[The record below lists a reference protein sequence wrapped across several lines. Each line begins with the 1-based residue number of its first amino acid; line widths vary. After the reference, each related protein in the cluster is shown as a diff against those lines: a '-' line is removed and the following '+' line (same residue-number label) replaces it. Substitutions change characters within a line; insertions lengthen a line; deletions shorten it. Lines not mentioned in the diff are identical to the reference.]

1 MNEHERQEIIQVK
14 TVRQVIKRDIG
25 KTIEGVVKVFDH
37 SALATEVRE
46 YVVTDKIED
55 ELKRIFDTFTHVS
68 ETIRRGGTAR
78 DVVGMWISGFFGSG
92 KSHFAK
98 VLGYLLQNDQL
109 GDGSGEHCNDV
120 FVKHMSDSPNGKAIR
135 LRLGE
140 VKLGTQIRT
149 IAFEIKSRQS
159 LNNPNSVGEI
169 LLSEFYRH
177 IGLAE
182 NFIVARIE
190 WRLQQ
195 RGLLDKLAA
204 VYEAEFSA
212 PWRSG
217 EGRDNLLTV
226 RGRLAN
232 VLPKVD
238 PAEYPDRSSAK
249 DALNDMFRHEKITA
263 EGIAEELVEWVDGQ
277 PTTDGKVQHLVF
289 VIDELGTFIGDSNER
304 IGEFNSLAEMIGNK
318 GKGKVWLIVTSQQ
331 DLERVVDRTN
341 FQPALVGRLN
351 ARFELKPHLISDEI
365 NKVVSERIL
374 KKHLTEEPALLSLY
388 QAHEGPIAQLAD
400 MKASRH
406 LGTLDERTFV
416 DCYPFLP
423 HQIRLAQD
431 IFEALSGFRI
441 SGGVRSMISVVMEAL
456 HDLADEEIGVVVS
469 FDQIFDAVG
478 NDLLSQEYLGASGVQ
493 AIRESGERV
502 PNVPI
507 DPARVLK
514 VLWLLQRIT
523 WVPRVPE
530 TLAKLLVR
538 RLDHEIAPLR
548 EQVEVTLKEL
558 QEAGYVARDEAT
570 GEWKFL
576 SERERTIEQA
586 IQEMIRP
593 GGATSFSIA
602 AVRRTS
608 QQMAKESVVI
618 KKKLGNYAVPYGKTS
633 VPFEFGVHLDGEA
646 ILTGPEIEVAFTSPL
661 ASGRKQE
668 IEDIRRL
675 NQAGGAKGRKV
686 HWVSAVPDQLEGRL
700 KRYEALVKVTGD
712 KRFTEDASADTQDA
726 LSEKRKERDELRGAL
741 VGEIESAFL
750 DGTIFYGGQEIDLD
764 RAADL
769 KGPINSALSN
779 IIPNTY
785 PQFRLA
791 DLSFDFGKDLKALLN
806 PATSKLHAVASELD
820 LFDTQGSLQRE
831 SDLVFQVLDVIMD
844 LEDEAVDPTG
854 SRLVDA
860 RESKGFKGF
869 ERPPYGW
876 PTEIVRL
883 VLAACVRAGAVY
895 VERQTSTGPSAVY
908 DYQETEDVFAKV
920 NTFKKTTFRVAA
932 TSLTVEQIKQ
942 AAKALIA
949 MGVSGTAESGNA
961 IASAVHGLGASL
973 KSDIDNAMLRLPQGL
988 SAHNALISG
997 AAVLTE
1003 PMTAKDPTAA
1013 VLAFLDAE
1021 ESWKEVRTRL
1031 KALQGFLEA
1040 GRHKEFATSRGFVE
1054 LVVNHPV
1061 PEAHE
1066 GNPAISQACRDMD
1079 AVIAAKAVVE
1089 RWTDYRSAFDQAYS
1103 AYRKVYQQTHDE
1115 IRRGVEETVAEIR
1128 QGEAYAQ
1135 APEHQRESVVEAIFG
1150 SGGICHY
1157 PEISI
1162 ASVGQLIAAAGRS
1175 SLSSLRQ
1182 AGVALPGYRGQV
1194 EADLR
1199 VLGAPPAKTE
1209 GKVFEWQPDHT
1220 FAGRRF
1226 VTEEE
1231 VDDAFH
1237 AAAKALEKAAGE
1249 LKARIREGCMVVVK

>member
-1 MNEHERQEIIQVK
+1 MK
-14 TVRQVIKRDIG
+14 TVRRIIKRDIG
-25 KTIEGVVKVFDH
+25 QKIEGVVKVFDR
-37 SALATEVRE
+37 SALASEVRE

-55 ELKRIFDTFTHVS
+55 ELKRIFDTFTQVS

-109 GDGSGEHCNDV
+109 DDGSGEYCNDV
-120 FVKHMSDSPNGKAIR
+120 FVKHLSDSPHGKAIR

-140 VKLGTQIRT
+140 VKLGTQIRM
-149 IAFEIKSRQS
+149 IAFEIQSRQA

-169 LLSEFYRH
+169 LISEFYRH

-190 WRLQQ
+190 RRLQQ
-195 RGLLDKLAA
+195 RGLLDRLAA
-204 VYEAEFSA
+204 VYEAAFDT
-212 PWRSG
+212 PWRSTG
-217 EGRDNLLTV
+217 GRDDLLTV
-226 RGRLAN
+226 RHRLAD

-238 PAEYPDRSSAK
+238 PAEYPDQDSAK

-277 PTTDGKVQHLVF
+277 PTTDGRVQHLVF
-289 VIDELGTFIGDSNER
+289 VIDEMGTFIGDSNER

-331 DLERVVDRTN
+331 DLEKVVDRTN

-374 KKHLTEEPALLSLY
+374 KKHPAEEPALLSLY

-400 MKASRH
+400 IKASRQ
-406 LGTLDERTFV
+406 LGAVGERTFV

-423 HQIRLAQD
+423 HQIGLAQD

-456 HDLADEEIGVVVS
+456 QDLADEEIGVVVS

-493 AIRESGERV
+493 AIRESSERV

-538 RLDHEIAPLR
+538 RLDAQIAPLR
-548 EQVEVTLKEL
+548 EQVETTLKEL

-618 KKKLGNYAVPYGKTS
+618 KKKLGNYAVPYGKTN

-668 IEDIRRL
+668 IEEIRRL

-686 HWVSAVPDQLEGRL
+686 GWVSSVPAQLEARL

-741 VGEIESAFL
+741 VGEIEGAFL
-750 DGTIFYGGQEIDLD
+750 DGTIFYGGQETDLD
-764 RAADL
+764 GAADL
-769 KGPINSALSN
+769 KGPINSALPN
-779 IIPNTY
+779 IIPNIY
-785 PQFRLA
+785 PHFRLA
-791 DLSFDFGKDLKALLN
+791 DRTFDFVKDLKALLN
-806 PATSKLHAVASELD
+806 PATVKLHAVASELD

-831 SDLVFQVLDVIMD
+831 SDLVSMVLEVITD
-844 LEDEAVDPTG
+844 LEDEGDDPTG

-860 RESKGFKGF
+860 RDGKGFQGF

-876 PTEIVRL
+876 PAEIVRL
-883 VLAACVRAGAVY
+883 VLAACVRAGAIY

-908 DYQETEDVFAKV
+908 DYRETVDVFAKV
-920 NTFKKTTFRVAA
+920 NTFKKTTFHVAT
-932 TSLTVEQIKQ
+932 TSLTVDQIKQ

-961 IASAVHGLGASL
+961 IASAVRGLGEDL
-973 KSDIDNAMLRLPQGL
+973 KSGIETAKLRLPQSL
-988 SAHNALISG
+988 TVHDALISG
-997 AAVLTE
+997 AAALTE
-1003 PMTAKDPTAA
+1003 PMTAKDPTVA
-1013 VLAFLDAE
+1013 VIAFLDAE
-1021 ESWKEVRTRL
+1021 ESWKEARTRL
-1031 KALQGFLEA
+1031 NALQGFLEHD
-1040 GRHKEFATSRGFVE
+1040 RQKEFATSRQFVE
-1054 LVVNHPV
+1054 LVANHPV
-1061 PEAHE
+1061 PDAHE
-1066 GNPAISQACRDMD
+1066 SNPAISQARKDMD
-1079 AVIAAKAVVE
+1079 AIIASKTVVE
-1089 RWTDYRSAFDQAYS
+1089 RWSDYRNAFDQAYG
-1103 AYRKVYQQTHDE
+1103 AYRKVYQAAHDQ
-1115 IRRGVEETVAEIR
+1115 IRRDVEETVAEIR
-1128 QGEAYAQ
+1128 RGEAYAQ
-1135 APEHQRESVVEAIFG
+1135 APDDQREPVVEAVFG
-1150 SGGICHY
+1150 PGGVCHY

-1162 ASVGQLIAAAGRS
+1162 ASVAQLIEAAGRT

-1182 AGVALPGYRGQV
+1182 AAVALPGYRAQA

-1199 VLGAPPAKTE
+1199 GLGTPPARPN
-1209 GKVFEWQPDHT
+1209 GKVFEWRFDN
-1220 FAGRRF
+1220 ALKGRRF

-1231 VDDAFH
+1231 VEDAFH
-1237 AAAKALEKAAGE
+1237 AAAKALGDAAEE
-1249 LKARIREGCMVVVK
+1249 LKARIREGCTVVVK